1 MKKIMFNDKYGLT
14 EAVLSGRK
22 TQTRRII
29 PRSVIEKVEKF
40 GREYFAGT
48 LDRLTGIDL
57 FNHYFFTEKLG
68 RLPFSVGEVVAI
80 AQSYA
85 SIVDELEDPKNFCC
99 MEHWE
104 SAAPKRTHYYDYL
117 YHPGMLNK
125 MFVSADEMPHRI
137 KFTRNR
143 IEYLQDITAEDCIKE
158 GIIKEYHAPACRS
171 YYYVPGMVIKSRNQ
185 VYDNPREAY
194 AHLIDRISGKGTWA
208 SNPIVFAYDYEL
220 TK

>member
-1 MKKIMFNDKYGLT
+1 MKKIMFNDKYELT

-29 PRSVIEKVEKF
+29 PQSVIEKVEKF

-48 LDRLTGIDL
+48 LDSLTGIDL

-104 SAAPKRTHYYDYL
+104 SAAPKRAHYCDYL

-125 MFVSADEMPHRI
+125 MFVSADEMIDKLAACFGFSEYWI
-137 KFTRNR
+137 KHQLTVDRTSKRNGR
-143 IEYLQDITAEDCIKE
+143 VVYTVPIHGDFYLYIN
-158 GIIKEYHAPACRS
+158 
-171 YYYVPGMVIKSRNQ
+171 VIQNQ
-185 VYDNPREAY
+185 P
-194 AHLIDRISGKGTWA
+194 
-208 SNPIVFAYDYEL
+208 
-220 TK
+220 